1 MSSPP
6 QIDGFASWIRLG
18 IGTLIAVIGGNGIWA
33 VVVVL
38 PAVQREFEIDRSL
51 ASMPYSLTM
60 VGFGLG
66 NLMVG
71 KMVDRFG
78 LAIPMAASA
87 VLMGTGYLLAS
98 FSGDIYHFILIQGF
112 FIGIGASVCFG
123 PFMADIT
130 HYFNRFR
137 GFAVAIAASSN
148 YVAGALWP
156 FFIKPFLA
164 QGSWREAY
172 FWIGMICLLLMTPLC
187 WFMRDKSKDEKS
199 PSSSAEIQQPLLPS
213 KFSPLQIQVMLMVAG
228 VACCVAMSMPQVHLV
243 ALCSDLGFG
252 VAVGAEMLSL
262 MLACGII
269 SRLGFGLLADRIGGV
284 PTLMLGSLLQT
295 LALVLYLPSDGLVS
309 LYLVSAVFGLSQGGI
324 VPSYAL
330 IIREYLPA
338 REAGTR
344 IGAVM
349 MATTFGMALGGWLTG
364 EIFDWTGS
372 YQAALL
378 NGISW
383 NILNMILI
391 GLLWIQPMR
400 LKFREASSTA

>member
-1 MSSPP
+1 
-6 QIDGFASWIRLG
+6 
-18 IGTLIAVIGGNGIWA
+18 
-33 VVVVL
+33 
-38 PAVQREFEIDRSL
+38 
-51 ASMPYSLTM
+51 
-60 VGFGLG
+60 
-66 NLMVG
+66 
-71 KMVDRFG
+71 
-78 LAIPMAASA
+78 
-87 VLMGTGYLLAS
+87 
-98 FSGDIYHFILIQGF
+98 
-112 FIGIGASVCFG
+112 
-123 PFMADIT
+123 
-130 HYFNRFR
+130 
-137 GFAVAIAASSN
+137 
-148 YVAGALWP
+148 
-156 FFIKPFLA
+156 
-164 QGSWREAY
+164 
-172 FWIGMICLLLMTPLC
+172 MICLLLMTPLC

-213 KFSPLQIQVMLMVAG
+213 KFSALQIQVMLMVAG

>member
-1 MSSPP
+1 
-6 QIDGFASWIRLG
+6 
-18 IGTLIAVIGGNGIWA
+18 
-33 VVVVL
+33 
-38 PAVQREFEIDRSL
+38 
-51 ASMPYSLTM
+51 
-60 VGFGLG
+60 
-66 NLMVG
+66 
-71 KMVDRFG
+71 
-78 LAIPMAASA
+78 
-87 VLMGTGYLLAS
+87 
-98 FSGDIYHFILIQGF
+98 
-112 FIGIGASVCFG
+112 
-123 PFMADIT
+123 
-130 HYFNRFR
+130 
-137 GFAVAIAASSN
+137 
-148 YVAGALWP
+148 
-156 FFIKPFLA
+156 
-164 QGSWREAY
+164 
-172 FWIGMICLLLMTPLC
+172 
-187 WFMRDKSKDEKS
+187 
-199 PSSSAEIQQPLLPS
+199 
-213 KFSPLQIQVMLMVAG
+213 MLMVAG

-344 IGAVM
+344 IGAMM

-372 YQAALL
+372 YQSALL

-400 LKFREASSTA
+400 LKLREASSTA